1 MALNTLLVGL
11 LACGLVASALAYGE
25 LHAWRGLAVIG
36 LYVGAGLMAS
46 ELIAAPFMW
55 ELFGLRSGW
64 VESLSMATALGIGLW
79 RVCKFVSGGESESLR
94 STE

>member
-1 MALNTLLVGL
+1 MALNTLIVGL
-11 LACGLVASALAYGE
+11 LACGLVATAIAYGE
-25 LHAWRGLAVIG
+25 LHAWRGLAAVG

-46 ELIAAPFMW
+46 ELVAAPVMW

-64 VESLSMATALGIGLW
+64 LESLSMATALGYGLY
-79 RVCKFVSGGESESLR
+79 RVCKLVGGESEPLR